1 MLRSQLHGAQQELG
15 LLHQQLLQVQ
25 WQNTPPPPEPPSE
38 PVPVVTGI
46 SMNSVVKGSGGPAVR
61 VGNTTYGDP
70 NGEKF
75 VKPED
80 VKGYAGGKPGFKA
93 AKASTL
99 SKEATPSCKQPPYP
113 KELADQNIEGVTGLL
128 LEVDAAGTL
137 ITHKVTDPQPPTR
150 DFF

>member
-1 MLRSQLHGAQQELG
+1 
-15 LLHQQLLQVQ
+15 
-25 WQNTPPPPEPPSE
+25 
-38 PVPVVTGI
+38 
-46 SMNSVVKGSGGPAVR
+46 VVKGSGGPAVR

-99 SKEATPSCKQPPYP
+99 SKEAAPSCKIPPYP

-128 LEVDAAGTL
+128 LEVDSTGTL
-137 ITHKVTDPQPPTR
+137 RSVRVTRSSGSKELDDRALKSMRTDCTFKPAEVDGVAVDSLFR
-150 DFF
+150 YSFRWELYN